1 MCRADEQNAS
11 VFGHKGKPASTTI
24 QVMSD
29 NAPPRKVADTPTER
43 LADLMREASALTE
56 GQDAYLTK
64 MTSPPSEA
72 CKALGLATETA
83 PWGELHASGQTM
95 FRFSSA
101 WTTDNVEA
109 KTLAMFAYM
118 LKARRVL
125 EVGMFTGFGA
135 LSIAEVLPSDGKMIS
150 CEIDPF
156 LATFSKPFFA
166 KSPHGQKVDV
176 RIGAALETMRAY
188 DAVAEGGGCDM
199 IFIDADK
206 GGYADYY
213 EAALTTPG
221 LLADGGVIVV
231 DNTLF
236 KGQAWMPPQ
245 DPARDHLSWNAG
257 GVAIAEFNEMV
268 RTDDRVEQVILPIRD
283 GITIVRRKGGVDSA
297 FRRPAPAVSAAA
309 ETTPK
314 EQEAAAPA
322 VQSKL
327 SIDAVDPTI
336 AKATTNVV
344 DVSDAS
350 ADAVITGVGGKNILE
365 RMRLDGKVALVTG
378 GGQGIGRAFAHAL
391 CEAGASV
398 MVVDLDLARA
408 ETVAA
413 ELSAKG
419 GMAIAHKAN
428 VADEASVAAMVAAA
442 IDRLGGLHI
451 AVNNAGINKNSAAE
465 DTPMDEFDAT
475 FNVNTRGV
483 FMCCQHE
490 ARHMLK
496 NGGGKIIN
504 TASMASLIVPHPQ
517 KQAAY
522 NASKSAVVKLTQ
534 SLACEWADRGVN
546 VNCMSPGI
554 VDTPLIWENP
564 ALKPLA
570 EKWIGDMPIG
580 RLCNVTDLQAAI
592 VYLAS
597 EASDYMV
604 GHNLVIEG
612 GQSLW

>member
-11 VFGHKGKPASTTI
+11 VFGHKGKPAPTV
-24 QVMSD
+24 QVMPD
-29 NAPPRKVADTPTER
+29 NAPPRKIADTPTER
-43 LADLMREASALTE
+43 LAELMREASALTE

-72 CKALGLATETA
+72 CKALGEATETA

-166 KSPHGQKVDV
+166 KSAHGHKVEV
-176 RIGAALETMRAY
+176 RIGAALDTMRAY
-188 DAVAEGGGCDM
+188 DAAVEGGGCDM

-297 FRRPAPAVSAAA
+297 FGRLAPAVSAAP

-314 EQEAAAPA
+314 EQQGAAPA
-322 VQSKL
+322 V
-327 SIDAVDPTI
+327 
-336 AKATTNVV
+336 AKAVSAIE
-344 DVSDAS
+344 VSDA
-350 ADAVITGVGGKNILE
+350 ATDAVITGVGGKSILE

-465 DTPMDEFDAT
+465 DTPMAEFDAT

>member
-1 MCRADEQNAS
+1 
-11 VFGHKGKPASTTI
+11 
-24 QVMSD
+24 
-29 NAPPRKVADTPTER
+29 
-43 LADLMREASALTE
+43 
-56 GQDAYLTK
+56 
-64 MTSPPSEA
+64 MTSPATEA
-72 CKALGLATETA
+72 AEALGEATTNA
-83 PWGELHASGQTM
+83 PWGELHASGKTM
-95 FRFSSA
+95 FRFSNA
-101 WTTDNVEA
+101 WTTDLVEA

-118 LKARRVL
+118 LKARKVM
-125 EVGMFTGFGA
+125 EIGMFTGYGA
-135 LSIAEVLPSDGKMIS
+135 LTIAEVLPADGKMVS

-156 LATFSKPFFA
+156 LAEFSRPFFNR
-166 KSPHGQKVDV
+166 SPHGHKVEV
-176 RIGAALETMRAY
+176 RIGAALETMRSY
-188 DAVAEGGGCDM
+188 DASAEGGGFDM

-206 GGYADYY
+206 GGYAAYY

-236 KGQAWMPPQ
+236 KGQAWLPPQ
-245 DPARDHLSWNAG
+245 PASRDYLSWNDG
-257 GVAIAEFNEMV
+257 GVAVAAFNEMV
-268 RTDDRVEQVILPIRD
+268 ASDARVEQVVLPIRD
-283 GITIVRRKGGVDSA
+283 GITIVRRKGGVGEIARPVSTARAAPVASSA
-297 FRRPAPAVSAAA
+297 ESKKAAA
-309 ETTPK
+309 CAT
-314 EQEAAAPA
+314 
-322 VQSKL
+322 
-327 SIDAVDPTI
+327 DAV
-336 AKATTNVV
+336 
-344 DVSDAS
+344 VS
-350 ADAVITGVGGKNILE
+350 GVGGKSILE

-391 CEAGASV
+391 CEAGAAV
-398 MVVDLDLARA
+398 LVVDMDLGRA
-408 ETVAA
+408 QAVAD
-413 ELSAKG
+413 ELTLKG
-419 GMAIAHKAN
+419 GSALAHVAN
-428 VADEASVAAMVAAA
+428 VADEAAVKAMVGTAVE
-442 IDRLGGLHI
+442 RFGGLHI

-465 DTPMDEFDAT
+465 DTPMAEFDAT

-490 ARHMLK
+490 ARHMLG

-534 SLACEWADRGVN
+534 SLACEWADRNVN
-546 VNCMSPGI
+546 VNCISPGI
-554 VDTPLIWENP
+554 VDTPLIWDNP

-570 EKWIGDMPIG
+570 EKWVSDMPIG
-580 RLCNVTDLQAAI
+580 RLCEVTDLQAAI

>member
-1 MCRADEQNAS
+1 MCRAQEQFAS
-11 VFGHKGKPASTTI
+11 VFGHKKGVVPTI
-24 QVMSD
+24 QPEPSVKR
-29 NAPPRKVADTPTER
+29 AIVDTPNER
-43 LADLMREASALTE
+43 LADVLREACNIAE

-72 CKALGLATETA
+72 CAALGKATENA
-83 PWGELHASGQTM
+83 NWGELHASGQTM

-118 LKARRVL
+118 LKAKRVL
-125 EVGMFTGFGA
+125 EIGMFTGFGA
-135 LSIAEVLPSDGKMIS
+135 LSIAEVLPSDGKMVS

-166 KSPHGQKVDV
+166 KSPHGHKVDV
-176 RIGAALETMRAY
+176 RIGAALETMRNY
-188 DAVAEGGGCDM
+188 DATAEGGGFDM

-221 LLADGGVIVV
+221 LLAEGGVIVV

-236 KGQAWMPPQ
+236 KGQAWLPPQ
-245 DPARDHLSWNAG
+245 EAARDYLSWNAG
-257 GVAIAEFNEMV
+257 GVAIAAFNEMV
-268 RTDDRVEQVILPIRD
+268 KDDDRVEQVILPVRD
-283 GITIVRRKGGVDSA
+283 GITIVRRKGSIVEA
-297 FRRPAPAVSAAA
+297 ARPLPTVAAA
-309 ETTPK
+309 SSKDAEAVAK
-314 EQEAAAPA
+314 EAEAVKAEAPLAKAAAA
-322 VQSKL
+322 VE
-327 SIDAVDPTI
+327 
-336 AKATTNVV
+336 
-344 DVSDAS
+344 VSDACS
-350 ADAVITGVGGKNILE
+350 DVVITGVGGKSILE

-413 ELSAKG
+413 ELGAKG
-419 GMAIAHKAN
+419 GVAVAHRAN
-428 VADEASVAAMVAAA
+428 VAEEADVAAMVAAA

-465 DTPMDEFDAT
+465 DTPMAEFDAT